1 MNSSEKAIAG
11 VTLRSKKPTTVPFSA
26 IADWVIWQFPQRE
39 KKGYRG
45 AVRPPGEQYSW
56 LPAVVLPETESVRVY
71 GHLDEAYHTPETA
84 VAFFSKKKA

>member
-1 MNSSEKAIAG
+1 MNSSKTAVAG
-11 VTLRSKKPTTVPFSA
+11 VALRSSKPTTIPFAA

-56 LPAVVLPETESVRVY
+56 LPAVVLPQSESVRLY
-71 GHLDEAYHTPETA
+71 GHLDETYHSPEAA
-84 VAFFSKKKA
+84 VTFFNKKRT